1 MDKHYLAAC
10 KELGITPSGE
20 DAQDFYREAYGEV
33 ESLSPEMDW
42 ALDLAW
48 ASEAQARKEREAREA
63 RDTRAVVD
71 AGLSSIAGL
80 GLAAVATVACPPL
93 AIVGWGLVAGGL
105 AAQAAVLGVMV
116 VDTMTNN

>member
-33 ESLSPEMDW
+33 EELTPEMDW

-48 ASEAQARKEREAREA
+48 ASEAQEREAREAREA

-71 AGLSSIAGL
+71 AGIASIAGL
-80 GLAAVATVACPPL
+80 GLAAVATAACPPL
-93 AIVGWGLVAGGL
+93 AVVGWGLVAGGL
-105 AAQAAVLGVMV
+105 AAQAAVLAVMAF
-116 VDTMTNN
+116 DS